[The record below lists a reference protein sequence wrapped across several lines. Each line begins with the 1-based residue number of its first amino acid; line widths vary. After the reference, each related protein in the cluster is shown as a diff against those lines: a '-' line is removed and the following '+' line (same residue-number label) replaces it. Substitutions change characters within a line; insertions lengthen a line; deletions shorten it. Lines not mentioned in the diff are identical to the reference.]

1 MININFR
8 YLITIIMKKLPYR
21 GFSSPLDKIL
31 ERVPLMGKIMS
42 SLFGLVEVYL
52 LEFFRKLDDKF
63 NITTI
68 NFVNRYLFKGRWGGK
83 VIPLGLN
90 MSTET
95 RFLPS
100 QEILSLLS
108 RSNVVGIAT
117 CYCRDTQR
125 KHSKEPNCDHPINT
139 CIHIS
144 TGKSLYDV
152 PFKSENLKKVSKQE
166 IRNLLEECDRRGL
179 VHQIIYFPNP
189 KFYYVVCNCCSC
201 CCEVM
206 NKFLK
211 GGSPQ
216 MIKSDFIAETNYELC
231 NDCGDCEAWCHFGAR
246 IIKDQKL
253 KFLPELCFGCGICIS
268 KCPNNAILLRSR
280 ILH

>member
-83 VIPLGLN
+83 VIPLDLN
-90 MSTET
+90 INHET

-100 QEILSLLS
+100 QEVLSLLS

-125 KHSKEPNCDHPINT
+125 KNSKNPNCDHPIYT
-139 CIHIS
+139 CIHLS
-144 TGKSLYDV
+144 TGKSLYDI
-152 PFKSENLKKVSKQE
+152 PFKSDNLKKVSKQE
-166 IRNLLEECDRRGL
+166 IKDLLEESDKRGL
-179 VHQIIYFPNP
+179 IHQIIYFPNP
-189 KFYYVVCNCCSC
+189 KFYYVVCNCCPC
-201 CCEVM
+201 CCVVM
-206 NKFLK
+206 NKYLMN
-211 GGSPQ
+211 GSPQ
-216 MIKSDFIAETNYELC
+216 MIKSEFIAFTDIDKCLNCGNCET
-231 NDCGDCEAWCHFGAR
+231 WCYFGAR
-246 IIKDQKL
+246 DSKKNILIFNPDR
-253 KFLPELCFGCGICIS
+253 CFGCGICVS
-268 KCPNNAILLRSR
+268 KCPERAIELKAK
-280 ILH
+280 